1 MKSIEVNSS
10 KGSKGWSYSST
21 SQKLGTKILPSSA
34 YYPPSCSGYDMAY
47 CKYTDTLYIYGGIAC
62 SSSLQDGIKQ
72 YSYKL
77 SEGKWSEVK
86 PESTYHVMDILLHH
100 IIEMLFYLE
109 GYHNTNKN

>member
-1 MKSIEVNSS
+1 LKSIEVNSS

-72 YSYKL
+72 YFYKL
-77 SEGKWSEVK
+77 SERKWSEVK
-86 PESTYHVMDILLHH
+86 PESTYHPSPRYGHTFTSYNRDVIL
-100 IIEMLFYLE
+100 F
-109 GYHNTNKN
+109 GGVS